1 MTSASS
7 TDGCWIGVVRPR
19 QVQSPIASDGLP
31 ADREAAKGPG
41 ISMRVMLKG
50 TSNLPEKSGR
60 KCTEAAL
67 EEQAA
72 GPGEAACTGRVRL

>member
-1 MTSASS
+1 
-7 TDGCWIGVVRPR
+7 
-19 QVQSPIASDGLP
+19 
-31 ADREAAKGPG
+31 
-41 ISMRVMLKG
+41 MRVMLNA
-50 TSNLPEKSGR
+50 TSNLLEKSGR